1 MIDRDLMRTLTLE
14 EADKL
19 YLPKKGSEIEVSAHG
34 KTLTIKPG
42 KSRGEW
48 VLKLGSRVRWGNKAE
63 VLKDIE
69 YFRSSG
75 GLPPKGKMF

>member
-1 MIDRDLMRTLTLE
+1 MRTLALE

-19 YLPKKGSEIEVSAHG
+19 PKKGDELEISAHG
-34 KTLTIKPG
+34 KTVTIKLG

-48 VLKLGSRVRWGNKAE
+48 ILKSGSRVRWGNRAE

-75 GLPPKGKMF
+75 ALPPKGKMF

>member
-1 MIDRDLMRTLTLE
+1 MIDRDLMRTLALE

-19 YLPKKGSEIEVSAHG
+19 PKKGGEIEVSAHG

-75 GLPPKGKMF
+75 GLPPKREMF